1 MLIFVFLDGIGLGPD
16 EPTNPFS
23 TTDLPGFQQLVG
35 GRMLKGVE
43 VDLPEHQ
50 VRAIDAGLGISGLPQ
65 SATGQTA
72 LFTGVNAPQLEGMH
86 ISAFPTQVLRDAIAQ
101 HSVLK
106 RAQES
111 GFKVTFANAYSPKYW
126 DSIYQRR
133 NRHSATTWTT
143 MAAGLR
149 FRDFDDLNRGEA
161 VYWDITHEIARA
173 SHAPELPYVEASE
186 AGRRL
191 AALTTDHDFV
201 LYENFLPDLTGHR
214 RLDWTPAE
222 ALHRIDDMLIGLL
235 SNLPEQATLLITSDH
250 GNLEDTSTRGHTYN
264 AVPLIVKG
272 PGAHHFSDIRD
283 LTGITPAI
291 LDYLQSSRAISPN

>member
-1 MLIFVFLDGIGLGPD
+1 MLLFIFLDGIGLGPD
-16 EPTNPFS
+16 DPTNPFS
-23 TTDLPGFQQLVG
+23 TADLPGFEQLAG
-35 GRMLKGVE
+35 GRLLQGVS
-43 VDLPEHQ
+43 VDHPHHR
-50 VRAIDAGLGISGLPQ
+50 VCAIDAGLGVEGLPQ

-86 ISAFPTQVLRDAIAQ
+86 ISAFPTRVLRDAIAQ
-101 HSVLK
+101 HSLLK
-106 RAQES
+106 QAQEA
-111 GFKVTFANAYSPKYW
+111 GFKITFANAYSSHYW
-126 DSIYQRR
+126 QSVYQRR
-133 NRHSATTWTT
+133 DRHSATTRTN

-173 SHAPELPYVEASE
+173 HHAPELPYVEAQE

-191 AALTTDHDFV
+191 AALTASHDLT

-222 ALHRIDDMLIGLL
+222 TLHRIDDMLIGLIRH
-235 SNLPEQATLLITSDH
+235 LPEQATLLITSDH

-264 AVPLIVKG
+264 PVPLIVKG
-272 PGAHHFSDIRD
+272 PGASFFSGVHD

-291 LDYLQSSRAISPN
+291 LDYLHASNRISDL